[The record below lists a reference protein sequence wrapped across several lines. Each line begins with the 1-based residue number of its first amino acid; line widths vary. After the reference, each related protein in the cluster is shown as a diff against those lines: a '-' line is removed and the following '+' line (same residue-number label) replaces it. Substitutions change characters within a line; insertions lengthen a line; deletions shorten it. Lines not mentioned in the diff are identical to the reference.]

1 MIKLRARAAADW
13 HERVVWICFRVTLE
27 PTEGA
32 ELLGGSGH
40 RPLDG
45 GDRMVVWEGGL
56 DHSPRPDAT
65 LQSVT
70 ENCLN

>member
-45 GDRMVVWEGGL
+45 GDAGSEGDGQVAHAPGVESTPGMPL
-56 DHSPRPDAT
+56 
-65 LQSVT
+65 
-70 ENCLN
+70 